1 MPDDPTRTPSSAESA
16 MAANA
21 ASRDRQGKKVDRT
34 RRDLQLGA
42 TSDDRGKQSLGPLEH
57 SIRSAFDRSGKQA
70 GDGVE
75 LTAEIKAA
83 RQRSA
88 ELLRDAANLMADR
101 TNDS

>member
-1 MPDDPTRTPSSAESA
+1 MPDDPTRTPSSAENA

-34 RRDLQLGA
+34 RRGLQLGA
-42 TSDDRGKQSLGPLEH
+42 TSDDSGKQSLGQLEH

-70 GDGVE
+70 GDGAE
-75 LTAEIKAA
+75 TAEIEAA
-83 RQRSA
+83 KERSA
-88 ELLRDAANLMADR
+88 ELLRDAADLVAER

>member
-1 MPDDPTRTPSSAESA
+1 MPDDPTRTPSSAENA

-21 ASRDRQGKKVDRT
+21 ASRDRQEKRVDRT
-34 RRDLQLGA
+34 RRDLQRGA
-42 TSDDRGKQSLGPLEH
+42 TSETPSEQSLGQLEH

-70 GDGVE
+70 GDGLE
-75 LTAEIKAA
+75 LAAEIKAA

-88 ELLRDAANLMADR
+88 ELLCDAADLVAER